1 MTQINLLPW
10 REELR
15 KKRQEE
21 FFISMVIVAIVA
33 IAMMFAIQMYL
44 DGLIAE
50 EQDKKRIVGQKVAE
64 LNLITAKIKDIQDQ
78 NSTLQSKRNAIQKLQ
93 KSRPEIVHFFDE
105 VAKVTPEGVFLTKL
119 EQKKSCTALM
129 GKTQSNARVS
139 AFMRNVENSQWLVE
153 PELNIIKGGSNNKA
167 GKLSDFTLYAKQW
180 EGKTEEGDSDG
191 SF

>member
-1 MTQINLLPW
+1 MTRINLLPW

-21 FFISMVIVAIVA
+21 FILGMVMVAIVA

-50 EQDKKRIVGQKVAE
+50 EQDKKRLVGQKVAE

-78 NSTLQSKRNAIQKLQ
+78 NRTLQSKRNAIQKLQ

-119 EQKKSCTALM
+119 EQDNSRVALM

-139 AFMRNVENSQWLVE
+139 AFMRNVEKSQWLVE
-153 PELNIIKGGSNNKA
+153 PELNIIKGSSKNKT

-180 EGKTEEGDSDG
+180 QSKAEDGDM
-191 SF
+191 

>member
-21 FFISMVIVAIVA
+21 FIISMVMVAIVA

-44 DGLIAE
+44 DSLIAE
-50 EQDKKRIVGQKVAE
+50 EQDKNRIVGLKVAE

-78 NSTLQSKRNAIQKLQ
+78 NRTLQSKRNAIQKLQ

-119 EQKKSCTALM
+119 EQNSRIALM

-139 AFMRNVENSQWLVE
+139 ALMRNVEKSQWLVE
-153 PELNIIKGGSNNKA
+153 PELNIIKGGTKNKA

-180 EGKTEEGDSDG
+180 ESKVEDEDM
-191 SF
+191 